1 MLKAKPRVEPVRDPR
16 TAVWIGLGLLAA
28 VLFAYGQVLHF
39 DFVSYDDPDYVTANP
54 NVQAGLTWTGV
65 AWVFRT
71 GFAGNWFPLTW
82 LSHMLDCTLFGVDA
96 GWHHFTN
103 MCLHALA
110 TLIWFAVLKRMTGA
124 LWRSAIAAFL
134 FGLHPL
140 RVESV
145 AWVAERKDVL
155 SAFFWMATLWAYIRY
170 VERPGLSRYVVTL
183 VLFACGLM
191 AKSMLVTLPVV
202 LMLLDRWPL
211 DARGAP
217 QANGTRR
224 RIADKLPFV
233 VLAAAAS
240 VVTFLVHRQVGATV
254 SIDLIPLGV
263 RIENAVISYCAYIL
277 QMFWPANLSVFYPY
291 PQGPLIVPALFAGAA
306 LTALTFA
313 AMRAPR
319 QRGYFT
325 TGWLWY
331 LVTLVPVIG
340 LVQVGAQARADRYT
354 YIPMAGLTIALV
366 WGAAE
371 ILERRPQLRTAVAAA
386 AIIACLALTWKQ
398 AGYWHDSISL
408 YNHAIEATS
417 ENYVAHFNLA
427 TVLEAGGRPAEA
439 IEQYREAV
447 RIRPYFAIAHSAL
460 GQLLAKQ
467 GMSGEGL
474 QELQTAVTLKPED
487 GDAHFRLG
495 SALGSL
501 GRSGEAAS
509 EFAKA
514 VRLQPG
520 NADAHFNFGIA
531 LAQGGRIQDAAREFE
546 SAVRLRPD
554 DADARLNFGIALE
567 RSGRAED
574 AITQLSEAL
583 RLKPQSSEIRGVLED
598 ARRRKTRPGR

>member
-1 MLKAKPRVEPVRDPR
+1 MLKTKSRVEPARNPR
-16 TAVWIGLGLLAA
+16 TTLWIGLGLLAA
-28 VLFAYGQVLHF
+28 VLIAYGQVLHF

-54 NVQAGLTWTGV
+54 HVHAGLTWAGV
-65 AWVFRT
+65 MWAFRT

-82 LSHMLDCTLFGVDA
+82 LSHMLDCTLFGLDA

-103 MCLHALA
+103 VGLHALA

-140 RVESV
+140 HVESV

-155 SAFFWMATLWAYIRY
+155 SASFWMGTLWAYIRY
-170 VERPGLSRYVVTL
+170 VERPGISRYLATL
-183 VLFACGLM
+183 LLFACGLM

-202 LMLLDRWPL
+202 LVLLDRWPL
-211 DARGAP
+211 DSKGAP
-217 QANGTRR
+217 QANAARR
-224 RIADKLPFV
+224 RIVDKIPFV
-233 VLAAAAS
+233 VLASAAS
-240 VVTFLVHRQVGATV
+240 VVTFLVHRQVGATA

-263 RIENAVISYCAYIL
+263 RIENALVSYCVYIL
-277 QMFWPANLSVFYPY
+277 QMFWPANLAVFYPY
-291 PQGPLIVPALFAGAA
+291 PQGPLIIPALFAGVA
-306 LTALTFA
+306 LAALTFA
-313 AMRAPR
+313 AIRAPR
-319 QRGYFT
+319 QRGFFT

-331 LVTLVPVIG
+331 LVTLIPVIG

-371 ILERRPQLRTAVAAA
+371 ILERRPQLRMAVAGV

-427 TVLEAGGRPAEA
+427 TVLEGSGRPNEA
-439 IEQYREAV
+439 IEQYREVV

-467 GMSGEGL
+467 GMSDEGL
-474 QELQTAVTLKPED
+474 RELQTAVELKPAD
-487 GDAHFRLG
+487 ADAHFRLG
-495 SALGSL
+495 SALGSF
-501 GRSGEAAS
+501 GRSDEAAS
-509 EFAKA
+509 EFGQA

-531 LAQGGRIQDAAREFE
+531 LAQGGRIQDATREFE

-554 DADARLNFGIALE
+554 DADARFNFGIALE
-567 RSGRAED
+567 RSGHLQA
-574 AITQLSEAL
+574 AISQLSEAL
-583 RLKPQSSEIRGVLED
+583 RLKPQSSEIREALED
-598 ARRRKTRPGR
+598 AKHLKPRPER